1 MREHILA
8 PDIELLEATS
18 FGVHASGQIA
28 RVDCSPGSNAPASTF
43 PHRADAMYRRVF
55 FRRIHN

>member
-1 MREHILA
+1 MREHILP

-18 FGVHASGQIA
+18 FGVHASGQIV
-28 RVDCSPGSNAPASTF
+28 RIDRSPGSRVPASTF
-43 PHRADAMYRRVF
+43 QHRAEAMYYRSF